1 MQHASQIRAVRT
13 GFALRYRRCI
23 EQPILIIGAILLLC
37 LLAGLQLQNFRFDAS
52 TDSLI
57 ARGDPELKYFEEIS
71 ARFANRPVL
80 VITYRPLKTD
90 LFSREGVRTM
100 EKLVEKIES
109 ISGVSSV
116 QSLLDA
122 PLLRSPPVPL
132 SDLAKGFR
140 TLRSPDVD
148 FNLARQELLTSP
160 VFSELLINEDGI
172 LAAIVVTL
180 DEADGK
186 LSTDAQ
192 GIQRAGEAPIDSK
205 DAVRASTSRTIEQIR
220 EIRSHYQGS
229 AQIFLGGVP
238 LVASDMV
245 RYIRHDMLLFGLAV
259 LALIAAALY
268 GFFRELRWVFI
279 PLGTSAVTVWL
290 TMGVMAAVNLPV
302 TAVSSNFVALLTIT
316 TVSFSV
322 HLIAAHR
329 ENAGLNA
336 NEPACDIAFKTMSEK
351 LAPCLYTAFTTM
363 VAFGSLLVSDIVPI
377 QMFGW
382 MMCIGI
388 AISLLVTYSFFASI
402 LVLLPSRA
410 ILTKPPGASR
420 LTLWCADISTHR
432 PGRVITGGLII
443 CILTGIGLSKITL
456 GNRIVEYF
464 RADTEIRQGLNVIDR
479 ELGGTIP
486 LDVIIQF
493 PPFKVPTADSS
504 KEDDVFS
511 ELGGEPFD
519 DLFENPFEDPF
530 LATNSAKNDPYPE
543 RFWFTPEKLRT
554 VEALQTYMEQQPG
567 IGKTLSVSNFERVA
581 REFNNGEALS
591 YITLTAALDALP
603 QEVRRSFI
611 DPHASPAA
619 GQMRISARLHETG
632 DHYELA
638 ALVSGIED
646 YARDTLGLA
655 VNDVRVTGIGVLFNN
670 MLKLFFQSQRSTF
683 GVVLLATLGMF
694 VLLLRSTRL
703 ALIGVLP
710 NVLAALVVLAV
721 MGFFSIPLD
730 IMTITIT
737 SIAIGIGVDDAIHYL
752 HRFRLQLK
760 QHNSVQLAIQES
772 HRTTGQALYFT
783 SLTVVAGFSV
793 LILSRFVPTAYFGA
807 LTALAM
813 LLALGTNLVLLPAL
827 LVQFYK
833 PTKSTI

>member
-1 MQHASQIRAVRT
+1 MRHISQFSTLRT
-13 GFALRYRRCI
+13 GFVLRYRRCI
-23 EQPILIIGAILLLC
+23 EQPILIIGAILFLC
-37 LLAGLQLQNFRFDAS
+37 LLAGLQLQDFRFDAS

-57 ARGDPELKYFEEIS
+57 AKGDPELKYFEEMS

-90 LFSREGVRTM
+90 LLSREGVRTLQ
-100 EKLVEKIES
+100 ELVDQIERV
-109 ISGVSSV
+109 SGVSAV

-122 PLLRSPPVPL
+122 PLLQSPPVPL
-132 SDLAKGFR
+132 SDLATGFR

-148 FNLARQELLTSP
+148 FHLARQELLTSP
-160 VFSELLINEDGI
+160 VFSELLINADGN
-172 LAAIVVTL
+172 LAAIIVTL
-180 DEADGK
+180 DETDGK
-186 LSTDAQ
+186 PSTDVQ
-192 GIQRAGEAPIDSK
+192 AGESPIDSR
-205 DAVRASTSRTIEQIR
+205 DAVRESTSRAIEQIR
-220 EIRSHYQGS
+220 EIRSHYQGN

-259 LALIAAALY
+259 LALIASALY

-290 TMGVMAAVNLPV
+290 TMGVMASANLPV

-329 ENAGLNA
+329 ENAGLYA

-363 VAFGSLLVSDIVPI
+363 VAFGSLMVSDIVPI
-377 QMFGW
+377 QTFGW

-388 AISLLVTYSFFASI
+388 ATSLLVTYSFFASI
-402 LVLLPSRA
+402 LVLLPSQA

-420 LTLWCADISTHR
+420 LTLWCASLSTHR
-432 PGRVITGGLII
+432 PGRVIVGALII

-486 LDVIIQF
+486 IEVIIQF
-493 PPFKVPTADSS
+493 PPFNVPAI
-504 KEDDVFS
+504 EHS
-511 ELGGEPFD
+511 EED
-519 DLFENPFEDPF
+519 DLFNDLAGEPSGESLDDPFEDPF
-530 LATNSAKNDPYPE
+530 LATDSVKRDPYPE
-543 RFWFTPEKLRT
+543 RFWFTPQKLRT
-554 VEALQTYMEQQPG
+554 VEALQTFMEQQPG

-581 REFNNGEALS
+581 RAFNNGEALS

-655 VNDVRVTGIGVLFNN
+655 ENDIKVTGIGVLFNN

-683 GVVLLATLGMF
+683 GVVLLATFSMF
-694 VLLLRSTRL
+694 VLLLRSGRL
-703 ALIGVLP
+703 ALIGLLP

-760 QHNSVQLAIQES
+760 RHNSVRLAIQES

-793 LILSRFVPTAYFGA
+793 LVLSRFVPTAYFGV

-813 LLALGTNLVLLPAL
+813 LLTLGANLVLLPAL